1 MRIRLIV
8 FGAMFVPLLTS
19 ALPVA
24 RSAGVEFEV
33 ASIKPTRSPF
43 GVMGGCHGRNA
54 HFGPTD
60 MEAEV
65 PVGRCVI
72 TAGRLS
78 HIMAIAFRI
87 DVNKIGGRPDW
98 EGPSRFD
105 IEAKAENPARTQE
118 ELLEMLRVLLADRFK
133 LKFSRETKLESGYA
147 LVIAKNGPKFKRALP
162 EEEKRFVF
170 RGSSV
175 NKRDAAE
182 GQATP
187 LNTLTGQNTS
197 LHELVEVL
205 SRAAGAP
212 VVDRTGLVDAYDF
225 KLNWEPGEDLSG
237 PLQQQLGLK
246 LESGKVP
253 VEYMTIVSAEKPTE
267 N

>member
-1 MRIRLIV
+1 MDSQLDPRKNGGLMRIRLIV

-24 RSAGVEFEV
+24 RSPGVEFEV

-105 IEAKAENPARTQE
+105 IEAKAENPAPTQE

-147 LVIAKNGPKFKRALP
+147 LVIAKMVPSSSGRFQKKKNVSYSAARALI
-162 EEEKRFVF
+162 K
-170 RGSSV
+170 GM
-175 NKRDAAE
+175 
-182 GQATP
+182 P
-187 LNTLTGQNTS
+187 LKA
-197 LHELVEVL
+197 
-205 SRAAGAP
+205 RP
-212 VVDRTGLVDAYDF
+212 
-225 KLNWEPGEDLSG
+225 
-237 PLQQQLGLK
+237 
-246 LESGKVP
+246 
-253 VEYMTIVSAEKPTE
+253 
-267 N
+267 